1 MTQSTTTLPPATDT
15 SPTIPAWGHTPPSAP
30 DPPAKRK
37 IGRYI
42 VGGVVALF
50 VLAGLAGGS
59 EDKKDAS
66 SSGAVATTPTTTATP
81 AATTRTTTAPSAAA
95 TISVAT
101 WAGRYGQPDSEQIA
115 DDLNALQGDAEAMD
129 LTSMA
134 SSCRT
139 MQRHITTAKSHLPT
153 PDAQLTSALSDTY
166 GYYDQAMTACISGA
180 ANMDVDDL
188 TEMSS
193 YISLATSSIQRA
205 TARIE
210 SLS

>member
-81 AATTRTTTAPSAAA
+81 AATTRATTAPAAA